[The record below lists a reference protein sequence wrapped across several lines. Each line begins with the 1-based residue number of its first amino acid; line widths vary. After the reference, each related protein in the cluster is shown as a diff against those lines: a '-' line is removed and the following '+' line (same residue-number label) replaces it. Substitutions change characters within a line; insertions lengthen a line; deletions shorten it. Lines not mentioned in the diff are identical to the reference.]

1 METLVHQ
8 RKMFSVNFSKAK
20 ENISWVYITIM
31 IGSMCNRFGA
41 TEFREVSVKGNV
53 YDFSVD
59 CNAIDNFNG

>member
-1 METLVHQ
+1 
-8 RKMFSVNFSKAK
+8 
-20 ENISWVYITIM
+20 M
-31 IGSMCNRFGA
+31 IGSMCNRFGV